1 MIRRLYRYCSGK
13 TYVGGHFDEDF
24 GAFDVE
30 CPVCGAMDNNCA
42 NRRGLC
48 LNCYS
53 ALANQIGE
61 DAFAAMDMAALVRR
75 GTAAALAAIRR
86 GTYTIEQ
93 RNRLAIARFAAAH
106 AVAPPKPIVTAPPK
120 EQTDTARHTAA
131 EESRDRVAKYGSG
144 FKADEKAA
152 RREAN
157 RRAVR
162 RYYAA
167 NRERILAA
175 KRGGKTEAERE
186 YHRRWKA
193 AHKDKVAAYMREYN
207 EQHRDVIN
215 ARRRVR
221 YAERKRGNNNI
232 KESEK

>member
-1 MIRRLYRYCSGK
+1 MIRGRYRYCAGK
-13 TYVGGHFDEDF
+13 PHCVGHFDDDF
-24 GAFDVE
+24 GAYDVE
-30 CPVCGAMDNNCA
+30 CPVCGGKDNHCR

-53 ALANQIGE
+53 ALANKVGE

-75 GTAAALAAIRR
+75 GTAATLDALRR

-106 AVAPPKPIVTAPPK
+106 AVTPPKPIVAAPPK

-152 RREAN
+152 ARREAN

-175 KRGGKTEAERE
+175 KRGNKTDAERE

-193 AHKDKVAAYMREYN
+193 AHKDRIAAYMREYN
-207 EQHRDVIN
+207 EQHREQIN
-215 ARRRVR
+215 ARRRAR
-221 YAERKRGNNNI
+221 YAAAKR
-232 KESEK
+232 EKQQ